1 MARSTSR
8 PIAGPRLDRTSRAR
22 ATSVSEAFF
31 VDPAQS
37 TAAASA
43 PSPSP
48 RSNEAAHA
56 WKPPQRPI
64 ATSAE
69 SQDAWIFRAPVPP
82 LATFDTELGRAKCD
96 NRVAFVL
103 GAAGYDV
110 ANPAFALRPRHVQ
123 RVLFANGTAPFPKT
137 AWRPQ

>member
-1 MARSTSR
+1 MISTQVAAAQATDQIEER
-8 PIAGPRLDRTSRAR
+8 CLRLRAR
-22 ATSVSEAFF
+22 A
-31 VDPAQS
+31 D
-37 TAAASA
+37 
-43 PSPSP
+43 
-48 RSNEAAHA
+48 
-56 WKPPQRPI
+56 
-64 ATSAE
+64 

-123 RVLFANGTAPFPKT
+123 RVFFFANGTTP
-137 AWRPQ
+137 PQKAARSYTSPDEARGATRYVPLADQWVF

>member
-1 MARSTSR
+1 MISTQVAAAQATDQIEDR
-8 PIAGPRLDRTSRAR
+8 CLRLRAR
-22 ATSVSEAFF
+22 A
-31 VDPAQS
+31 D
-37 TAAASA
+37 
-43 PSPSP
+43 
-48 RSNEAAHA
+48 
-56 WKPPQRPI
+56 
-64 ATSAE
+64 

-123 RVLFANGTAPFPKT
+123 RVLFANGTAPLRKEARSYTSPDEARGATRYVPHADQWVF
-137 AWRPQ
+137 